1 MTILS
6 ILISALSLAFSIFI
20 YFKNKKN
27 TEQIEA
33 YRKDLYKLK
42 VEREEEEKIKRN
54 KANLIAKIR
63 KTEEHYYSVDIKN
76 IGESIAKNVKAEILI
91 NKEDERLFD
100 NLEIFPIN
108 IESQTEIGI
117 GFVRTINFP
126 RKFKIRVQWQDKN
139 KEENEREIELTP

>member
-33 YRKDLYKLK
+33 YRRDLYKLK
-42 VEREEEEKIKRN
+42 VEREEEDKIKRN

-63 KTEEHYYSVDIKN
+63 KTGDYYYSIDIKN
-76 IGESIAKNVKAEILI
+76 IGESIAKNVKAEVLI
-91 NKEDERLFD
+91 SKEYEGHFN
-100 NLEIFPIN
+100 NLEIFPVN
-108 IESQTEIGI
+108 IESQTEVGI
-117 GFVRTINFP
+117 GFTKTINFP
-126 RKFKIRVQWQDKN
+126 RKFKVKVEWEDRSKEDN
-139 KEENEREIELTP
+139 KKEIELTP